1 MDECQTFDV
10 IAYVDGACKGN
21 PGVGGWGVRLVIDG
35 MTQDMY
41 GGEKHTTNNQM
52 ELTAAIQALK
62 NCPSHPKRV
71 LIITDSQYTM
81 KGITEWIKNWK
92 KNGWRT
98 AKGEPVKNA
107 ELWQELDALIQT
119 VNTSWSWVRGHRG
132 HAGNEKADELAN
144 KGINS
149 VRRR

>member
-21 PGVGGWGVRLVIDG
+21 PGIGGWGVRLVIDG
-35 MTQDMY
+35 VTQDMC
-41 GGEKHTTNNQM
+41 GGEPLTTNNKM
-52 ELTAAIQALK
+52 ELVAAIEALRNSPEK
-62 NCPSHPKRV
+62 PKTIK
-71 LIITDSQYTM
+71 IITDSQYTM

-98 AKGEPVKNA
+98 SKGEPVKNV
-107 ELWQELDALIQT
+107 ELWQQLDELMRT
-119 VNTSWSWVRGHRG
+119 RNVTWSWVRGHRG

-149 VRRR
+149 MRRR